1 MLFLPEVMKTIPVK
15 YVSFAWHVTALRT
28 RGTCMEIDFILA
40 EDFEQDFHFMIEP
53 QFHQLKLKERC

>member
-1 MLFLPEVMKTIPVK
+1 MRFLAEVMKKIPVK
-15 YVSFAWHVTALRT
+15 YVSFAWHVAALWT

-53 QFHQLKLKERC
+53 QFLQLKLKERC